1 MQLDLNQ
8 AVSAYKDSKKRLL
21 ILGYNATLTTA
32 VEAPRQ
38 PKKHFDQIQALT
50 RVNPAAYAC
59 LSALTQDPSVEIV
72 IFSGSEK
79 ERLEEVFMDLPVWLA
94 AENGAVVRP
103 PDSQEWTTVME
114 TSGGEW
120 KESVQ
125 LVLEYFCER
134 TPRSFVEQRGT
145 SLVWNYKYADV
156 EFGRIQARD
165 LLQHLLT
172 GPISNAPV
180 DIVRGA
186 KSIEVRPVGVSK
198 GSSMERILQVMA
210 AQRDVEDTDFVL
222 VAGHFLTRDE
232 NVFTLYEGSGGTGD
246 GVEGGGPAALGI
258 LEELSG
264 GDLGSLDRLART
276 LSSGGEVVKREAT
289 TKSTSTGAGD
299 GQKKRIGPGQPDLP
313 FPLPPKYLFT
323 CTVGRSMASKA
334 KYCLNGSMEVAMLL
348 YQLAQ
353 ESGMKPGDLPR
364 SASGWFSSN
373 ELVDLPPADTPVWQD
388 GC

>member
-1 MQLDLNQ
+1 MSQALAPAITLSPQYFLSDEALIKIIVFLQLDLDK
-8 AVSAYKDSKKRLL
+8 AVATYRNSVKRLL
-21 ILGYNATLTTA
+21 VIGYNATLTTA

-59 LSALTQDPSVEIV
+59 LHTLAKDPSVEIV

-79 ERLEEVFMDLPVWLA
+79 ERLGEVFATLPVWLA

-103 PDSQEWTTVME
+103 PDSSEWMTVIE
-114 TSGGEW
+114 TSSSEW

-198 GSSMERILQVMA
+198 GSSMERILQLMGTIH
-210 AQRDVEDTDFVL
+210 DVAHTDFVL
-222 VAGHFLTRDE
+222 VAGHFLARDE
-232 NVFTLYEGSGGTGD
+232 NVFTLFEGQSSYATASGYADTSGM
-246 GVEGGGPAALGI
+246 EASSLGI
-258 LEELSG
+258 LEELTG
-264 GDLGSLDRLART
+264 GDLTALDRYPR
-276 LSSGGEVVKREAT
+276 SIPPPDEEIPRED
-289 TKSTSTGAGD
+289 STNSAGAGPD
-299 GQKKRIGPGQPDLP
+299 PSKRRTPGQIELP

-323 CTVGRSMASKA
+323 CTVGRNIASKA
-334 KYCLNGSMEVAMLL
+334 K
-348 YQLAQ
+348 
-353 ESGMKPGDLPR
+353 
-364 SASGWFSSN
+364 
-373 ELVDLPPADTPVWQD
+373 
-388 GC
+388 

>member
-1 MQLDLNQ
+1 
-8 AVSAYKDSKKRLL
+8 
-21 ILGYNATLTTA
+21 
-32 VEAPRQ
+32 
-38 PKKHFDQIQALT
+38 
-50 RVNPAAYAC
+50 
-59 LSALTQDPSVEIV
+59 
-72 IFSGSEK
+72 
-79 ERLEEVFMDLPVWLA
+79 VFASLPVWLA

-103 PDSQEWTTVME
+103 PDTQEWMTVME

-198 GSSMERILQVMA
+198 GSSMERILQLMHTTHDISA
-210 AQRDVEDTDFVL
+210 TDFVL
-222 VAGHFLTRDE
+222 VAGHFLARDE
-232 NVFTLYEGSGGTGD
+232 NVFTLYEGQRSFPAGA
-246 GVEGGGPAALGI
+246 GVEGSLNTFVEEDDGGPLKESLKM
-258 LEELSG
+258 LEEEDLRSLG
-264 GDLGSLDRLART
+264 GVPTDTANGGRKTRRT
-276 LSSGGEVVKREAT
+276 P
-289 TKSTSTGAGD
+289 
-299 GQKKRIGPGQPDLP
+299 PGQMDLP
-313 FPLPPKYLFT
+313 FQLPPKHLFT

-334 KYCLNGSMEVAMLL
+334 K
-348 YQLAQ
+348 
-353 ESGMKPGDLPR
+353 
-364 SASGWFSSN
+364 
-373 ELVDLPPADTPVWQD
+373 
-388 GC
+388 

>member
-1 MQLDLNQ
+1 M
-8 AVSAYKDSKKRLL
+8 
-21 ILGYNATLTTA
+21 
-32 VEAPRQ
+32 
-38 PKKHFDQIQALT
+38 
-50 RVNPAAYAC
+50 
-59 LSALTQDPSVEIV
+59 DPSVEIV
-72 IFSGSEK
+72 IFSGSQK
-79 ERLEEVFMDLPVWLA
+79 ERLAEVFATLPVWLA

-103 PDSQEWTTVME
+103 PDSSEWMTVVE

-198 GSSMERILQVMA
+198 GSSMERILQIMGTMHDVADVDYVM
-210 AQRDVEDTDFVL
+210 

-232 NVFTLYEGSGGTGD
+232 NVFTLFEGAPTYPASNVEPAGTT
-246 GVEGGGPAALGI
+246 LGI

-264 GDLGSLDRLART
+264 GELPALDQFPRSRASLDGRIAR
-276 LSSGGEVVKREAT
+276 ED
-289 TKSTSTGAGD
+289 STSSAGGAVD
-299 GQKKRIGPGQPDLP
+299 QSKRRPPPPHGQVELP
-313 FPLPPKYLFT
+313 FPLPPKNLYT
-323 CTVGRSMASKA
+323 CTVGRNIASKA
-334 KYCLNGSMEVAMLL
+334 
-348 YQLAQ
+348 Q
-353 ESGMKPGDLPR
+353 
-364 SASGWFSSN
+364 
-373 ELVDLPPADTPVWQD
+373 
-388 GC
+388 